1 MVSIALS
8 IIVTLLVVGL
18 FLWAVDALP
27 WINADIKKLIHILII
42 VVAVLWVIQLLFGTA
57 PGIPHLLKP

>member
-8 IIVTLLVVGL
+8 IVVTLLVVGL

-42 VVAVLWVIQLLFGTA
+42 VVAVLWVIQLLFG
-57 PGIPHLLKP
+57 GSLGNIHLIKP